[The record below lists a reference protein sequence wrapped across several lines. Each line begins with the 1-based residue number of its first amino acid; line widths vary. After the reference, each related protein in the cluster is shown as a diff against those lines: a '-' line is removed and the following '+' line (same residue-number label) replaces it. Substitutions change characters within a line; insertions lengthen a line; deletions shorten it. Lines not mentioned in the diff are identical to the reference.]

1 MARQN
6 ITTTHPLN
14 WEKVQGEFDKINE
27 NFVELYSGG
36 ALDAISGPIIP
47 DTDIAYD
54 LGSATYRFRD
64 LYLSGSTIK
73 LGDAVIS
80 ATPGGG
86 ITVPGGITSTV
97 TTSGITYVE
106 EFLDTGGGDISWFF
120 NDDPGN
126 DFTPTVTIPTGW
138 GTADIV
144 QVYLA
149 YSRITTNE
157 VLFNRDLNPGEY
169 TISGNSLTINV
180 GVPNVNVVGSFG
192 IISRNQYFLND
203 AWTPATSDIGPFTDG
218 AEIPANGYDLTTP
231 HIARP
236 VWDIQLD
243 GSNFLSS
250 ITLLDGGKNYLSYG
264 LSTDNLMIS
273 ASYAPS
279 TVINFDS
286 PVLYVDLN
294 NPRIIASTSSNP
306 GQFAT
311 PGPFTASWTDGTRSV
326 SIDYEVITYFSN
338 GLTLEYLRLVSDSSY
353 SITGT
358 FTGSDLVSD
367 GAYLQRPELN
377 FVIDPSNPTVLLPVV
392 DWGTLTDFAV
402 ILIRFPVTGHISGV
416 LPLGGVIGEITV
428 TTTSGVSSKLIAPTH
443 SYGEFGDKAGM
454 IAWDGTYL
462 YYCTADYV
470 DDLTDVWIR
479 VAATDTSW

>member
-86 ITVPGGITSTV
+86 ITVPGGVTNTV
-97 TTSGITYVE
+97 ITSGITFLE
-106 EFLDTGGGDISWFF
+106 EGVSSFPYESYWFF
-120 NDDPGN
+120 SDGPFSGN
-126 DFTPTVTIPTGW
+126 FTSVRTVEINPDVV
-138 GTADIV
+138 TADIIE
-144 QVYLA
+144 VYL
-149 YSRITTNE
+149 YYKRISTNQE
-157 VLFNRDLNPGEY
+157 LFNRQLTPSEY
-169 TISGNSLTINV
+169 TINGNLLTINV
-180 GVPNVNVVGSFG
+180 GVPNVNVEGSFT
-192 IISRNQYFLND
+192 INAYTQYFLNEP
-203 AWTPATSDIGPFTDG
+203 WTPGASIHGPFPDG
-218 AEIPANGYDLTTP
+218 AEVLANGYDFDNP
-231 HIARP
+231 PVARP

-243 GSNFLSS
+243 GSNFVSS
-250 ITLLDGGKNYLSYG
+250 ITMLDGGKNYLSYG
-264 LSTDNLMIS
+264 LSTDNLIIS
-273 ASYAPS
+273 ALYAPS
-279 TVINFDS
+279 TVITFDS
-286 PVLYVDLN
+286 PDPFSDSLS
-294 NPRIIASTSSNP
+294 PRRISDSASE
-306 GQFAT
+306 FAT
-311 PGPFTASWTDGTRSV
+311 DGPFTATWTDGSRTV
-326 SIDYEVITYFSN
+326 SIDYEVVRYFRF
-338 GLTLEYLRLVSDSSY
+338 GTAGAYLALVSDGSY

-358 FTGSDLVSD
+358 FTGSDLVFD
-367 GAYLQRPELN
+367 GVHIQRPELN

-392 DWGTLTDFAV
+392 DWGTLINFTGP
-402 ILIRFPVTGHISGV
+402 LIRFPITGHISSV
-416 LPLGGVIGEITV
+416 LSIGGAIGEITV
-428 TTTSGVSSKLIAPTH
+428 TTTSGVSTKPVAPAH

>member
-1 MARQN
+1 
-6 ITTTHPLN
+6 
-14 WEKVQGEFDKINE
+14 
-27 NFVELYSGG
+27 
-36 ALDAISGPIIP
+36 
-47 DTDIAYD
+47 
-54 LGSATYRFRD
+54 
-64 LYLSGSTIK
+64 
-73 LGDAVIS
+73 
-80 ATPGGG
+80 
-86 ITVPGGITSTV
+86 
-97 TTSGITYVE
+97 
-106 EFLDTGGGDISWFF
+106 
-120 NDDPGN
+120 
-126 DFTPTVTIPTGW
+126 
-138 GTADIV
+138 
-144 QVYLA
+144 
-149 YSRITTNE
+149 
-157 VLFNRDLNPGEY
+157 
-169 TISGNSLTINV
+169 
-180 GVPNVNVVGSFG
+180 
-192 IISRNQYFLND
+192 
-203 AWTPATSDIGPFTDG
+203 
-218 AEIPANGYDLTTP
+218 
-231 HIARP
+231 
-236 VWDIQLD
+236 
-243 GSNFLSS
+243 
-250 ITLLDGGKNYLSYG
+250 
-264 LSTDNLMIS
+264 MIS

-294 NPRIIASTSSNP
+294 NPRIIASTSDNP

-338 GLTLEYLRLVSDSSY
+338 GLTLEYLRLVSDGSY

>member
-1 MARQN
+1 MAKKIIN
-6 ITTTHPLN
+6 LGKHPLK
-14 WEKVQGEFDKINE
+14 WERVNSAVADINDNFD
-27 NFVELYSGG
+27 ELYGVTLG
-36 ALDAISGPIIP
+36 AVGESIIP
-47 DTDIAYD
+47 DTDVTYD
-54 LGSATYRFRD
+54 LGSSTYRFKD

-73 LGDAVIS
+73 LGDATIS
-80 ATPGGG
+80 ATVGGG

-106 EFLDTGGGDISWFF
+106 EFLDTGGVDTSWFF

-144 QVYLA
+144 QVYLS

-157 VLFNRDLNPGEY
+157 ELFNRDLNPGEY
-169 TISGNSLTINV
+169 TISGNSLTINIS
-180 GVPNVNVVGSFG
+180 VPNVNVYGSFG
-192 IISRNQYFLND
+192 IISRNQYFVND
-203 AWTPATSDIGPFTDG
+203 TWTTPAGTIGPFTDG
-218 AEIPANGYDLTTP
+218 AEIAANGYSFDNP
-231 HIARP
+231 AIAKP

-250 ITLLDGGKNYLSYG
+250 LTLLDGGKEYLSYG
-264 LSTDNLMIS
+264 VSTDNLIIS

-286 PVLYVDLN
+286 PAVFADFF
-294 NPRIIASTSSNP
+294 NPRSIASTSDNP

-326 SIDYEVITYFSN
+326 SIDYEVITYLSN

-392 DWGTLTDFAV
+392 DWGTLTSFTV

-428 TTTSGVSSKLIAPTH
+428 SATSGVSSKAVAPAH

>member
-97 TTSGITYVE
+97 TTLGITYVE
-106 EFLDTGGGDISWFF
+106 DFLDTGGADVSWFF

-144 QVYLA
+144 QVYLT
-149 YSRITTNE
+149 YSRITTDE

-169 TISGNSLTINV
+169 TISGNSLTINIS
-180 GVPNVNVVGSFG
+180 VPNVNVYGSFR
-192 IISRNQYFLND
+192 IISRNQYFVND
-203 AWTPATSDIGPFTDG
+203 TWTAPVGELGPFPDG
-218 AEIPANGYDLTTP
+218 AEIVASGANPGITNNPT
-231 HIARP
+231 
-236 VWDIQLD
+236 WDIQFD
-243 GSNFLSS
+243 GSNFVSS
-250 ITLLDGGKNYLSYG
+250 ITLLDGGKDYPLNPG
-264 LSTDNLMIS
+264 DSTDNLIIS

-279 TVINFDS
+279 TVITFDS
-286 PVLYVDLN
+286 PDGFADSLS
-294 NPRIIASTSSNP
+294 PRRIASVSPP

-311 PGPFTASWTDGTRSV
+311 NGPFTATWTDGVRTV
-326 SIDYEVITYFSN
+326 SIDYEVVGIAPFGIYS
-338 GLTLEYLRLVSDSSY
+338 EYLALVSDGSY

-367 GAYLQRPELN
+367 GTYLQYPQLN
-377 FVIDPSNPTVLLPVV
+377 FVIDPANPTVLLPVV
-392 DWGTLTDFAV
+392 DWGTLENF
-402 ILIRFPVTGHISGV
+402 IGPIIRFPITGHISSV
-416 LPLGGVIGEITV
+416 MNIGGIIGEIIV
-428 TTTSGVSSKLIAPTH
+428 TTTSGVSSKAVAPAH